1 MFCNSGSWFHVIHVL
16 SRFQQLHNVPSP
28 LSNMKTSLE
37 QWQNP
42 LLLDWQERPSG
53 MVGLECHGWCGGG
66 GWFMLLPPLP
76 TPVSSGDTSRLGT
89 RAHSRFHSLL
99 RWGSSHV
106 PVWSGLVAQ
115 ILSGRAKPAAVRC
128 WGRVADKD
136 LSWPVLCLLHPVAH
150 SSSQSLHR
158 SSRRVEE

>member
-42 LLLDWQERPSG
+42 LLLDWQEHPSG

-66 GWFMLLPPLP
+66 GWFMLLPPFP
-76 TPVSSGDTSRLGT
+76 PPCPQETHPGW
-89 RAHSRFHSLL
+89 A
-99 RWGSSHV
+99 
-106 PVWSGLVAQ
+106 PGL
-115 ILSGRAKPAAVRC
+115 ILDSTRC
-128 WGRVADKD
+128 WGEAPHMF
-136 LSWPVLCLLHPVAH
+136 LSGQVWWLRFCLAGQNLQLWDAGEGSQIRIFLGPCFASFTLWRIPLPSLCTGAAGG
-150 SSSQSLHR
+150 
-158 SSRRVEE
+158 